1 MITDTLLA
9 DLHSHTTASDGQLTP
24 TQLIAR
30 AIEKGVEMFAI
41 TDHDTV
47 GGLAEAHVANL
58 AHDTPLSLING
69 CEISTRWNS
78 YDIHIVGL
86 NIDITHSG
94 LLDFLAHQRQL
105 RDIRAQEIG
114 ERLAKA
120 GIDGAYEGA
129 KAIAGDAALSRGH
142 YARWLADNGHAS
154 DMPSVFKRFL
164 ARGKT
169 GYVPNNW
176 GDMASAIAHIH
187 QAGGL
192 AVLAH
197 PSGYK
202 LSVKW
207 LKRLVREY
215 AEAGGDA
222 MEVVLGQQTLDDR
235 NNLIA
240 LSKQNNLLG
249 SVGSDFHFPS
259 NWIELGK
266 NLYQPQG
273 VEWVWQSQN
282 WMERT

>member
-1 MITDTLLA
+1 
-9 DLHSHTTASDGQLTP
+9 
-24 TQLIAR
+24 
-30 AIEKGVEMFAI
+30 
-41 TDHDTV
+41 
-47 GGLAEAHVANL
+47 
-58 AHDTPLSLING
+58 
-69 CEISTRWNS
+69 
-78 YDIHIVGL
+78 
-86 NIDITHSG
+86 
-94 LLDFLAHQRQL
+94 LDFLTHQREL
-105 RDIRAQEIG
+105 REIRAQEIG

-120 GIDGAYEGA
+120 GIEGAYDGA

-142 YARWLADNGHAS
+142 YARWLADNGHAT

-176 GDMASAIAHIH
+176 GDMANAIAHIH
-187 QAGGL
+187 QAGGV

-202 LSVKW
+202 LSAKW
-207 LKRLVREY
+207 LKRLVREF

-222 MEVVLGQQTLDDR
+222 MEVILGQQTLDDR

-240 LSKQNNLLG
+240 LSKQNNLLA

-266 NLYQPQG
+266 NLFQPQG
-273 VEWVWQSQN
+273 VEWVWQSQH
-282 WMERT
+282 WTKRA